1 MNKKIKILVDGI
13 SSGLGGTGAVINNIL
28 TKIDRDL
35 FEPVVLFTYDSVYEP
50 IVAQMGI
57 VSHKITP
64 FGSNPFAYKKQL
76 SKIFAEGK
84 FDYVWV
90 NNTSKVNM
98 IIFDL
103 AKKYGVR
110 TIAHSHGE
118 SIEYGALK
126 SAIFRIMECVNQRRF
141 YKQLDI
147 ALSCSDNSAKYFYDE
162 SKLGGKKVTILGN
175 AIDLDAY
182 RYNDE
187 LRTQYRE
194 KFGWQ
199 ERIVIGTAG
208 RLVPI
213 KNQKVLIEAIKKVAP
228 QYLLVIVGE
237 GELHQRFDEII
248 QAEGLQDRVRLLGM
262 RKDVAAILNSYDAFV
277 LPSLSEGYCVSV
289 VEGYANG
296 LDCFVSDTVKNP
308 SFDEIT
314 YLPCQ
319 DVEAWARAIGTVQ
332 SRKHSDR
339 VDLMKRQG
347 LDLTSMVAKFQD
359 LILDDYK
366 GR

>member
-1 MNKKIKILVDGI
+1 MNKKIRILVDGI
-13 SSGLGGTGAVINNIL
+13 SSGLGGIGAVINNIL
-28 TKIDRDL
+28 TKIDRDV
-35 FEPVVLFTYDSVYEP
+35 FEPVVLFTYDSVYEE
-50 IVAQMGI
+50 IIAKEGFA
-57 VSHKITP
+57 SFKITP

-126 SAIFRIMECVNQRRF
+126 SAIFRVIERINEGKF
-141 YKQLDI
+141 YRLLDV

-162 SKLGGKKVTILGN
+162 SKLGDKKVTVLDN
-175 AIDLDAY
+175 AIDLEAY

-187 LRTQYRE
+187 LRKQYRQD
-194 KFGWQ
+194 FGWQ
-199 ERIVIGTAG
+199 DRIVIGTVG

-213 KNQKVLIEAIKKVAP
+213 KNQKILIEAIKKIAP

-237 GELHQRFDEII
+237 GELHQQFDDII
-248 QAEGLQDRVRLLGM
+248 ETEGLQDRVQLLGM
-262 RKDVAAILNSYDAFV
+262 RKDVSAILNAYDAFV
-277 LPSLSEGYCVSV
+277 LPSLSEGYCVGV

-308 SFDEIT
+308 SFDDIT

-319 DVEAWARAIGTVQ
+319 DAEAWARSIGAVQ
-332 SRKHSDR
+332 PRKHSDR
-339 VDLMKRQG
+339 VDVMKSQG
-347 LDLTSMVAKFQD
+347 LDLTSMVTKFQD

>member
-1 MNKKIKILVDGI
+1 MDKKIKILVDGI
-13 SSGLGGTGAVINNIL
+13 SSGLGGTGVVINNIL

-57 VSHKITP
+57 ESHKITP

-76 SKIFAEGK
+76 REIFAEGN

-126 SAIFRIMECVNQRRF
+126 SAVFRVIEWFNQRKF

-147 ALSCSDNSAKYFYDE
+147 ALSCSGNSAKYFYDE
-162 SKLGGKKVTILGN
+162 SKLRGKKVTVLDN

-199 ERIVIGTAG
+199 DKIIIGAVG

-213 KNQKVLIEAIKKVAP
+213 KNQKILIDAIKKVAP

-248 QAEGLQDRVRLLGM
+248 QAEGLQDRVLLLGM

-289 VEGYANG
+289 VEAYANG

-319 DVEAWARAIGTVQ
+319 DAEAWARAIGTVQ
-332 SRKHSDR
+332 SRKNSDR
-339 VDLMKRQG
+339 VDLMKSQG
-347 LDLTSMVAKFQD
+347 LDLTSMVTKFQD

>member
-1 MNKKIKILVDGI
+1 MDKKIRILVDGI
-13 SSGLGGTGAVINNIL
+13 SCGLGGTGAVINNIL

-35 FEPVVLFTYDSVYEP
+35 FEPVVLFTHDSVYEA
-50 IVAQMGI
+50 IIAKEGFE
-57 VSHKITP
+57 SFKITP

-90 NNTSKVNM
+90 NNTSKVNV
-98 IIFDL
+98 IIFEL

-126 SAIFRIMECVNQRRF
+126 SAIFRVMERINEGKF
-141 YKQLDI
+141 YRLLDV

-162 SKLGGKKVTILGN
+162 SKLGDKKVTVLGN
-175 AIDLDAY
+175 AIDLEAY

-187 LRTQYRE
+187 LREQYRQD
-194 KFGWQ
+194 FGWQ
-199 ERIVIGTAG
+199 DRIVIGTVG
-208 RLVPI
+208 RLAPV
-213 KNQKVLIEAIKKVAP
+213 KNQIVLIEAIKKVEP
-228 QYLLVIVGE
+228 KYKLVIAGE
-237 GELHQRFDEII
+237 GSLHQQLDEII
-248 QAEGLQDRVRLLGM
+248 KAEGLQDRVQLLGM
-262 RKDVAAILNSYDAFV
+262 RKDVSAILNSYDAFV

-296 LDCFVSDTVKNP
+296 LDCYVSDTVKNP
-308 SFDEIT
+308 SFDDIT

-319 DVEAWARAIGTVQ
+319 DAEAWAHAIGAVQ
-332 SRKHSDR
+332 ERKKSDR
-339 VDLMKRQG
+339 VDMMKSQG
-347 LDLTSMVAKFQD
+347 LDLTSMVTKFQN
-359 LILDDYK
+359 LILADYK
-366 GR
+366 DR